1 MTARQVAAALR
12 MQAHSLTIA
21 LKKLEESDEIEHKS
35 LMRFTLQIIEQYAN
49 DKVAQALM
57 LENLA
62 PQLEGIQFSVLDD
75 CVDLTPLGTPPVDID

>member
-12 MQAHSLTIA
+12 MQAHALTIA
-21 LKKLEESDEIEHKS
+21 LKKLEGSDTIEHKS
-35 LMRFTLQIIEQYAN
+35 LMLFTLQVIKQYAN

-62 PQLEGIQFSVLDD
+62 PQLEGIQFDVLDE

>member
-12 MQAHSLTIA
+12 MQAHSLTVA
-21 LKKLEESDEIEHKS
+21 LKKLEEADKIEYES
-35 LMRFTLQIIEQYAN
+35 LMLFTLQVIEQYAN

-62 PQLEGIQFSVLDD
+62 HQLEGIQFDTLDK